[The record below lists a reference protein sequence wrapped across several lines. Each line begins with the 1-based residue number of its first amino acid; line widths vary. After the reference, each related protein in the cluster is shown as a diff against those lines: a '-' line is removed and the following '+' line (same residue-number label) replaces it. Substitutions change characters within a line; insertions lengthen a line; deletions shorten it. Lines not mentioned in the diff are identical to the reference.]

1 MARGKTT
8 PRMTTGPGHTPR
20 PNEPAIALNR
30 DGTVQRNPAPA
41 KRDLARG
48 IRHMKREFLR
58 AKKMMQEA
66 QEIMVEVEQMFLELE
81 PNFDNIPDLGKNN

>member
-8 PRMTTGPGHTPR
+8 FRMTTVHTPR
-20 PNEPAIALNR
+20 SQPSVALNR

-41 KRDLARG
+41 KRDLARER

>member
-30 DGTVQRNPAPA
+30 DGSIQRDPQ
-41 KRDLARG
+41 KDRLKER

-81 PNFDNIPDLGKNN
+81 PNFDNIPDLGKDN